1 MRFQNLLL
9 EGRIA
14 TFAWG
19 KMQLFNLQDLG
30 LFMKILRIRKN
41 NDTQTMQKTI
51 ENLQLTKKTDITIY
65 TGKTLKIITSK
76 ERYGGR
82 QALSGCNTVKFI
94 H

>member
-1 MRFQNLLL
+1 
-9 EGRIA
+9 
-14 TFAWG
+14 
-19 KMQLFNLQDLG
+19 
-30 LFMKILRIRKN
+30 
-41 NDTQTMQKTI
+41 MQKTI

>member
-51 ENLQLTKKTDITIY
+51 ENLQLTDITIY